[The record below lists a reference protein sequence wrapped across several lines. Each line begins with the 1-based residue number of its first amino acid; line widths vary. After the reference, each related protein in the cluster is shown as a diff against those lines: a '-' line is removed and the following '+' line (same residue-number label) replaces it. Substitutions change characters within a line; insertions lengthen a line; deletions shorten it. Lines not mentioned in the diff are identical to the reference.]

1 MASKE
6 VFRGMAVVKTQ
17 DERIR
22 TYECIPYVLDVGD
35 EVIVESELAP
45 YTLRGSVLATL
56 SVLEGLSVW
65 AFLVALNHGK
75 PFNRVLRKVMYT
87 EYTYPEAEEEEED
100 AAEEQTEE
108 SEVEANG

>member
-1 MASKE
+1 MVSKG

-22 TYECIPYVLDVGD
+22 IYECIPYVLDVGD

-45 YTLRGSVLATL
+45 YTLRGSVLATM

-65 AFLVALNHGK
+65 AFIVALNHGK

-87 EYTYPEAEEEEED
+87 EYEYPEE
-100 AAEEQTEE
+100 AEEQTEG

>member
-1 MASKE
+1 MADK
-6 VFRGMAVVKTQ
+6 VKGLAVVKTQ

-22 TYECIPYVLDVGD
+22 IYECIPYVLDVGD

-45 YTLRGSVLATL
+45 YTLRGSVLATTVVFGDL
-56 SVLEGLSVW
+56 PW
-65 AFLVALNHGK
+65 TFFTTLNHGK

-87 EYTYPEAEEEEED
+87 EYEYPEE
-100 AAEEQTEE
+100 AEEQTEG